1 MFENEKFHNTEVR
14 RPLSCSLIDDGVY
27 KGRILSTD
35 FREMDSKFHA
45 SGKRQVFSMKIEV
58 ENEDGEIVYLL
69 YSVNYSWSL
78 KGNFVKLLSDF
89 AMLPDEGECLDVTEF
104 IGLEVT
110 VTVMNNEKDGKKY
123 SNIVALVRNQ
133 I

>member
-1 MFENEKFHNTEVR
+1 MFENEKIHNIEVR
-14 RPLSCSLIDDGVY
+14 RPLSCTLIDDGVY
-27 KGRILSTD
+27 KGRIVATD

-45 SGKRQVFSMKIEV
+45 SGKREVFYMKIEV
-58 ENEDGEIVYLL
+58 ENEDGEIVYLF
-69 YSVNYSWSL
+69 YSVNYNWSL

-89 AMLPDEGECLDVTEF
+89 DMLPDEGECLDVTDF

-110 VTVMNNEKDGKKY
+110 VTVINNEKDGKKY
-123 SNIVALVRNQ
+123 SNIVAIEKNL